1 MVNVIHLSAAAL
13 VAASQVLSAAGF
25 VSAPLFASNAVLDR
39 RGVVRSMGFFDDLRL
54 IFSEEGKKNRAE
66 YAEREEAE
74 MMEAQRQIMERRSN
88 PAKMEAYEAE
98 VASRRRA
105 LEEDEAVWDFQTKVA
120 EGYDPLTDWTR
131 LREEGKITV
140 GSEMERDKDSER
152 LGSEGLVEVRTDT
165 LLPYV
170 DQGYVDENAVNFMDI
185 FKGKKKE
192 AEKEAEIEKEPEK
205 EDEGE

>member
-1 MVNVIHLSAAAL
+1 
-13 VAASQVLSAAGF
+13 
-25 VSAPLFASNAVLDR
+25 
-39 RGVVRSMGFFDDLRL
+39 
-54 IFSEEGKKNRAE
+54 
-66 YAEREEAE
+66 
-74 MMEAQRQIMERRSN
+74 MERRSN

>member
-1 MVNVIHLSAAAL
+1 
-13 VAASQVLSAAGF
+13 
-25 VSAPLFASNAVLDR
+25 
-39 RGVVRSMGFFDDLRL
+39 MG
-54 IFSEEGKKNRAE
+54 
-66 YAEREEAE
+66 
-74 MMEAQRQIMERRSN
+74 EAQRQIMERRSN

-170 DQGYVDENAVNFMDI
+170 DQVRAYVTVLPCSLLRPSLRCFSFAVLFCRGM
-185 FKGKKKE
+185 
-192 AEKEAEIEKEPEK
+192 
-205 EDEGE
+205 